1 MGRCIS
7 KVKTI
12 KSEFYLLVIK
22 IFLYTFISTIIAYI
36 FLMIFI
42 IYSSN
47 YSKST
52 DHYEKYL
59 DSIENEII
67 NNTDSILEG
76 NLIDLNEYSNKIKGE
91 VVDINGK
98 HLFGDIDIIDS
109 KVDILKYLK
118 FNSVKDGYVYRGVP
132 LIKDDSIKY
141 IYILKAPFSY
151 TVNNIKDNPYV
162 VIVYYILLSSP
173 IIFFIVYLFLFTRKL
188 YKSIQKNICILIEAS
203 NNISNGNF
211 SFKINRLNGKEFLTI
226 QESFNIMVDELKKNI
241 EGLSK
246 VENERQ
252 MMISSISHDI
262 RTPITVISG
271 EIELINDLK
280 DMEGFSISNSMAIIK
295 KNCDK
300 MINLTNNLSLIYKVE
315 NLDFLFRVQ
324 RVDLDKFLKEKR
336 MELLSLITK
345 KDLIIKFNVNLNKKY
360 YILDESMLNRV
371 IDNILFNSIRFTDSG
386 SITLNVFDE
395 EVSDKIYFKC
405 IDTGKGFKDSDINT
419 LFDAFYQNKSDKNHF
434 GLGLYI
440 SKKIVLNYSGEIK
453 AYNNEFNGATVEF
466 YIRELKE

>member
-211 SFKINRLNGKEFLTI
+211 SFKINGLNGKEFLTI

-371 IDNILFNSIRFTDSG
+371 IDNILFTCFLFSFINKF
-386 SITLNVFDE
+386 
-395 EVSDKIYFKC
+395 
-405 IDTGKGFKDSDINT
+405 DIN
-419 LFDAFYQNKSDKNHF
+419 N
-434 GLGLYI
+434 
-440 SKKIVLNYSGEIK
+440 
-453 AYNNEFNGATVEF
+453 
-466 YIRELKE
+466 